1 MAEARQDRNYL
12 VIGVAATLVVLAAVV
27 SFRLWNQVQALDARL
42 AEAQERQEE
51 LERRVTEEADEAAR
65 LRQESRRALAEA
77 GAAEAARD
85 LAEFESA
92 LAREA
97 AEIAKAESQDAQV
110 AAANARR
117 EYERLRDQRMVE
129 LARMRDAL
137 GRIAETERTPFGM
150 VMQLGEDSLQ
160 FDFDKATVREG
171 NKETLSRIAG
181 VLMASH
187 GYRLYIYGHTDDQ
200 GPADYNKNLSLRRA
214 QAVRDYFVQAG
225 VPDDII
231 DVEGYGESDPR
242 EKGTSKA
249 ARQEN
254 RRVEIGIVDTVVEYE
269 RAID

>member
-1 MAEARQDRNYL
+1 MAGGSKDRNYL

-27 SFRLWNQVQALDARL
+27 SFRLWNQVQELDARL
-42 AEAQERQEE
+42 AAAQERQET
-51 LERRVTEEADEAAR
+51 LERQVTEEADEAAR
-65 LRQESRRALAEA
+65 LRENARRALADA
-77 GAAEAARD
+77 GAAQAARD
-85 LAEFESA
+85 LAEFERA
-92 LAREA
+92 MAKEE
-97 AEIAKAESQDAQV
+97 AEIAKAESEDAQA

-171 NKETLSRIAG
+171 NKEILSRIAG

-187 GYRLYIYGHTDDQ
+187 GYRLYVYGHTDDQ
-200 GPADYNKNLSLRRA
+200 GPADYNKGLSQRRA
-214 QAVRDYFVQAG
+214 EAVRDYFLKAG
-225 VPDDII
+225 VPADII
-231 DVEGYGESDPR
+231 DAEGFGESDPR

-249 ARQEN
+249 ARQKN

-269 RAID
+269 REIE